1 MKCQKP
7 MSGFV
12 VGLLSVSCVLFAA
25 RSAAAEPVADPGSRG
40 VDWPKVKSRAESQ
53 PWARSIVAA
62 MKSAVATAQ
71 KRYAEPP
78 LGESGWFHDYYCPKD
93 ARRLVFDWQKPTEHR
108 CEGCGTVYSGSPY
121 DDVWRSAVHGEIISA
136 IHSAAILYRITGDAA
151 YLEYTSG
158 KLLWYANHY
167 DQYPPHGKHAGKGR
181 IGAQSLDEA
190 TQTVDL
196 AEAYWD
202 ICPALSEGDRATIAD
217 KLLIPA
223 AKFIH
228 SQTLAIHN
236 IHSWHN
242 AAVGLVG
249 FAVGDKDLA
258 RVAIDGPFGLNAQIA
273 QGIKDDGFWYE
284 GSTGYHFYT
293 ISSMKPLLLAARA
306 QGYPIANL
314 ERFLRMYE
322 VPLAM
327 AFDDGQFPG
336 NNDGWSGMNLLS
348 TPQYYEAATAI
359 EPRPEFLAMLA
370 RAYKER
376 PRNSTDALLYGPD
389 AIPSAEAA
397 APKSNLL
404 KESGIAILRKDKVNA
419 YLKFGP
425 YGGGHDHNDRLNLI
439 LYHDGHVIVPDLGTS
454 GYGIPLNS
462 QWFRSAAAHNLLIV
476 DGKKQANCGGE
487 LGDFSADRVSAG
499 VSKAFNGVTIQRQIS
514 LIENGIDDQVA
525 AKSDNEHTY
534 DLIYHVRGTLQS
546 CTVAMQPTEP
556 LKGDGYPM
564 LKNLQKGNADK
575 VCDVSLKLRD
585 TSGRLTLRLESS
597 GAFEVFTGTCPDN
610 PADKTMVFVIV
621 RSTGKEAEWK
631 NQIVVQP

>member
-1 MKCQKP
+1 VKQWI
-7 MSGFV
+7 V
-12 VGLLSVSCVLFAA
+12 VGMVAA
-25 RSAAAEPVADPGSRG
+25 VMGIGRAEPIADPGSRG
-40 VDWPKVKSRAESQ
+40 VDWAKVKARAGEQ
-53 PWARSIVAA
+53 DWAAKIVTG
-62 MKSAVATAQ
+62 MKSSVATTQ

-108 CEGCGTVYSGSPY
+108 CEGCGTIYRGIPY
-121 DDVWRSAVHGEIISA
+121 DDVWRGAVHDEIIAA
-136 IHSAAILYRITGDAA
+136 IHSAAILHRITGEAA
-151 YLEYTSG
+151 YLDYARG

-167 DQYPPHGKHAGKGR
+167 EQYPPHGKHAGKGK

-190 TQTVDL
+190 TQTVEL

-202 ICPALSEGDRATIAD
+202 LCPALSAEDRATIAE

-228 SQTLAIHN
+228 AQTRTIHN

-249 FAVGDKDLA
+249 FAVGDKELVKA
-258 RVAIDGPFGLNAQIA
+258 AIEGPAGLNAQIEK
-273 QGIKDDGFWYE
+273 GIKDDGFWYE

-293 ISSMKPLLLAARA
+293 IHSMEPLILAARA
-306 QGYPIANL
+306 QGHPIADL

-322 VPLAM
+322 APLAM

-336 NNDGWSGMNLLS
+336 NNDGWSGSNLYS
-348 TPQYYEAATAI
+348 QPQYYEVAAAV
-359 EPRPEFLAMLA
+359 EARPEFMGMLA
-370 RAYKER
+370 RAYKGR
-376 PRNSTDALLYGPD
+376 PRNSADALLYGPD
-389 AIPSAEAA
+389 AILAA
-397 APKSNLL
+397 GVVKPQSNLL

-439 LYHDGHVIVPDLGTS
+439 LYRDGEVIVPDLGTS
-454 GYGIPLNS
+454 GYGIPLNT

-487 LGDFSADRVSAG
+487 LGGFAGDRISASVT
-499 VSKAFNGVTIQRQIS
+499 KAFEGVAIRREIAM
-514 LIENGIDDQVA
+514 IDGGIGDQVGA
-525 AKSDNEHTY
+525 ESEAEHTY
-534 DLIYHVRGTLQS
+534 DLIYHVRGTVEACS
-546 CTVAMQPTEP
+546 VATKPAEA

-564 LKNLQKGNADK
+564 LKNVQKGNAEK
-575 VCDVSLKLRD
+575 ACEVSFKLRD
-585 TSGRLTLRLESS
+585 ATGLLVLRLESERPY
-597 GAFEVFTGTCPDN
+597 EVFTGTCPDN
-610 PADKTMVFVIV
+610 PADKTMGFVMV
-621 RSTGKEAEWK
+621 RTVGKEAAWK
-631 NQIVVQP
+631 NRIMVQAK